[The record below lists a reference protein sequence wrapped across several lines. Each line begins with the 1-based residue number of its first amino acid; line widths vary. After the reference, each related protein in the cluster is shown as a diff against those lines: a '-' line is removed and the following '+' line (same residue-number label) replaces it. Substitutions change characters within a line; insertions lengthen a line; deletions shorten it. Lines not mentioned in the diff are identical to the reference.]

1 MSVTMNLKY
10 VLDQLVIVVGQCNS
24 LGITK
29 EREEHYEMYLG
40 QLMKITN
47 LSRSDVVDFAI
58 KAVSEMNDKQK
69 KSIKGEIAC

>member
-1 MSVTMNLKY
+1 MSETKNLKY

-29 EREEHYEMYLG
+29 EREERFEMYLG
-40 QLMKITN
+40 HLMQITG
-47 LSRSDVVDFAI
+47 LSRSDVVDYAI
-58 KAVSEMNDKQK
+58 KAVDEMNDNRN